1 MLSMYLLMIN
11 LANRQ
16 RSDTMGYEEYLD
28 KVKQMIDDLKAMT
41 ADLGLAN
48 TGDEY
53 KIISELFTYK
63 FLNDKLSYSFE
74 KREDKEETF
83 DDFIDF
89 ADTNT
94 PRIKDEYK
102 LEKLFQKQ
110 NDEKKPFNK
119 RLDEA
124 FVAISEMNKDVY
136 SIETS
141 TGAKKPLFEPLS
153 VYLRDPD
160 KELELAKRAINIL
173 CNYQFG
179 GEIFEQGWDYFSSVF
194 EYLIKDYNKD
204 SGKYAEYY
212 TPAFAGAIMADIL
225 YNDTPVDQVEIYD
238 PAAGSGTLLLSLAT
252 KIGVKNCTIYSQDRS
267 QKSTQFLR
275 INLILNNL
283 AQSLEYVIEGNTMTN
298 PMHLDGDKLKKFDF
312 IVSNPPFTVDFSAD
326 VEAMKNDKYNR
337 FFAGI
342 PNVPKKDKKKM
353 AIYLPFLQH
362 ILASLKEDGKAAVV
376 VPNGFLTFNSG
387 IQKKI
392 RKEIVDNNWLR
403 GVISMPANIFATT
416 GTSVSIIF
424 IDKSRPEAK
433 QDIILIDATK
443 LGRKVS
449 LEDGQRTILSHEDEQ
464 LIINT
469 FKNENEV
476 DDFSALVTKE
486 KIQDR
491 SYSFSA
497 GQYFPVKMDFS
508 EITKQ
513 EFEDEIG
520 KLTKEIE
527 ELFELNEKYEN
538 KIKNDLGAL
547 RYEEI

>member
-1 MLSMYLLMIN
+1 
-11 LANRQ
+11 
-16 RSDTMGYEEYLD
+16 MGYEEYLD

-63 FLNDKLSYSFE
+63 FLNDKLLYSFE
-74 KREDKEETF
+74 KREDKEESF

-94 PRIKDEYK
+94 ARIKEEY
-102 LEKLFQKQ
+102 LLLNLFQKQ
-110 NDEKKPFNK
+110 NDKKFHK
-119 RLDEA
+119 TFDKALE
-124 FVAISEMNKDVY
+124 AISELNKDVY

-141 TGAKKPLFEPLS
+141 TGMKKPLFEPLS

-160 KELELAKRAINIL
+160 KEVELAKRAINIL
-173 CNYQFG
+173 CKYQFG

-252 KIGVKNCTIYSQDRS
+252 RIGEKNCTIYSQDRS

-312 IVSNPPFTVDFSAD
+312 VVSNPPFNVDFSAD
-326 VEAMKNDKYNR
+326 VETMKTDKYNR

-342 PNVPKKDKKKM
+342 PNIPKKDKKKM
-353 AIYLPFLQH
+353 AIYLCFLQH
-362 ILASLKEDGKAAVV
+362 ILSSLKENGKAAIV
-376 VPNGFLTFNSG
+376 VPTGFLTYSTG
-387 IQKKI
+387 IAKII
-392 RKEIVDNNWLR
+392 RKEIIDNNWLR
-403 GVISMPANIFATT
+403 GVISMPSNIFATT
-416 GTSVSIIF
+416 GTNVSIIF
-424 IDKSRPEAK
+424 LDKSRTEDN
-433 QDIILIDATK
+433 QDIVLIDASNVGEK
-443 LGRKVS
+443 IS
-449 LEDGQRTILSHEDEQ
+449 LEDGQRTILSKEDEQ

-469 FKNENEV
+469 FKQKEQK
-476 DDFSALVTKE
+476 DDFSVVVKRNDVLMKN
-486 KIQDR
+486 
-491 SYSFSA
+491 YSFSA
-497 GQYFPVKMDFS
+497 GQYFEVKI
-508 EITKQ
+508 EYVELTQ
-513 EFEDEIG
+513 EEFNQ
-520 KLTKEIE
+520 KMATYTANL
-527 ELFELNEKYEN
+527 EKYFAEG
-538 KIKNDLGAL
+538 KSLE
-547 RYEEI
+547 EEIKQRLAELKYE

>member
-1 MLSMYLLMIN
+1 MNGDNKL
-11 LANRQ
+11 
-16 RSDTMGYEEYLD
+16 MGYEEYLD

-63 FLNDKLSYSFE
+63 FLNDKLLYNFE
-74 KREDKEETF
+74 HREDIEDSF

-89 ADTNT
+89 ADSNT
-94 PRIKDEYK
+94 ARIKEEY
-102 LEKLFQKQ
+102 LLLNLFQKQ
-110 NDEKKPFNK
+110 NDKKFHK
-119 RLDEA
+119 TFDKALE
-124 FVAISEMNKDVY
+124 AISELNKDVY

-160 KELELAKRAINIL
+160 KEVELAKRAINIL
-173 CNYQFG
+173 CKYQFG
-179 GEIFEQGWDYFSSVF
+179 GEIFEQGWDYFSSIF

-212 TPAFAGAIMADIL
+212 TPAFAGTIMADIL

-238 PAAGSGTLLLSLAT
+238 PAAGSGTLLLSMAT
-252 KIGVKNCTIYSQDRS
+252 KVGAKNCTIYSQDRS

-298 PMHLDGDKLKKFDF
+298 PMHLNGDKLKQFDF

-326 VEAMKNDKYNR
+326 VETMKSDKYGR

-342 PNVPKKDKKKM
+342 PSVPPKKKNDM
-353 AIYLPFLQH
+353 AIYLTFLQH
-362 ILASLKEDGKAAVV
+362 ILASLKENGKAAVV

-403 GVISMPANIFATT
+403 GVVSMPSNIFATT

-424 IDKSRPEAK
+424 IDKSRNDE
-433 QDIILIDATK
+433 DEILLIDATK
-443 LGRKVS
+443 MGKKVS
-449 LEDGQRTILSHEDEQ
+449 LEDGQRTILSAEDEQ
-464 LIINT
+464 YIINT
-469 FKNENEV
+469 FNNKILVE
-476 DDFSALVTKE
+476 DFSVLISKKQVQE
-486 KIQDR
+486 R
-491 SYSFSA
+491 NYSFSA
-497 GQYFPVKMDFS
+497 GQYFEVKMEFI
-508 EITKQ
+508 ELTQ
-513 EFEDEIG
+513 EEFEQKITAFSL
-520 KLTKEIE
+520 KLEKLFLEGRSLEYDIKQRLG
-527 ELFELNEKYEN
+527 ELKYE
-538 KIKNDLGAL
+538 
-547 RYEEI
+547 

>member
-1 MLSMYLLMIN
+1 
-11 LANRQ
+11 
-16 RSDTMGYEEYLD
+16 MGYEEYLD

-63 FLNDKLSYSFE
+63 FLNDKLVYSFN
-74 KREDKEETF
+74 KRKDKKESF

-94 PRIKDEYK
+94 ARIKEEY
-102 LEKLFQKQ
+102 LLLNLFQKH
-110 NDEKKPFNK
+110 NDPKFHKIFDK
-119 RLDEA
+119 ALA
-124 FVAISEMNKDVY
+124 AISELNKDVY

-141 TGAKKPLFEPLS
+141 TGTKKPLFEPLS

-173 CNYQFG
+173 NEHQFG
-179 GEIFEQGWDYFSSVF
+179 GEIFEQGWDYFSSIF

-238 PAAGSGTLLLSLAT
+238 PAAGSGTLLLSMAT
-252 KIGVKNCTIYSQDRS
+252 KVGAKNCTIYSQDRS

-275 INLILNNL
+275 INLILNSL

-298 PMHLDGDKLKKFDF
+298 PMHKDGDKLKKFDF

-326 VEAMKNDKYNR
+326 VKTMKEDSFGR

-342 PNVPKKDKKKM
+342 PNVPKKDKKSM
-353 AIYLPFLQH
+353 AIYLTFLQH
-362 ILASLKEDGKAAVV
+362 ILASLKDNGKAAVV

-387 IQKKI
+387 IPKKI

-424 IDKSRPEAK
+424 IDKSRTDED
-433 QDIILIDATK
+433 QEVILVDATK
-443 LGRKVS
+443 LGKKVS
-449 LEDGQRTILSHEDEQ
+449 LEDGQRTILSTDDEQ

-469 FKNENEV
+469 FKNKDVV
-476 DDFSALVTKE
+476 DDFSALVSKE
-486 KIQDR
+486 KIQNR
-491 SYSFSA
+491 SYSFLA
-497 GQYFPVKMDFS
+497 GQYYPTKMIYVPITAEEYEQQMANLCN
-508 EITKQ
+508 EINELFKKGHKL
-513 EFEDEIG
+513 EDEIKATMG
-520 KLTKEIE
+520 EV
-527 ELFELNEKYEN
+527 KY
-538 KIKNDLGAL
+538 DGA
-547 RYEEI
+547 

>member
-1 MLSMYLLMIN
+1 
-11 LANRQ
+11 
-16 RSDTMGYEEYLD
+16 MGYEEYLD

-63 FLNDKLSYSFE
+63 FLNDKLLYSFE
-74 KREDKEETF
+74 NRKDKTESF

-94 PRIKDEYK
+94 ARIKEEY
-102 LEKLFQKQ
+102 LLLNLFQKQ
-110 NDEKKPFNK
+110 NDKKFHK
-119 RLDEA
+119 TFDKALA
-124 FVAISEMNKDVY
+124 AISDLNKDVY

-141 TGAKKPLFEPLS
+141 TGTKKPLFEPLS

-160 KELELAKRAINIL
+160 KEVELAKRAINIL
-173 CNYQFG
+173 CKYQFG
-179 GEIFEQGWDYFSSVF
+179 GEIFEQGWDYFSSIF

-238 PAAGSGTLLLSLAT
+238 PAAGSGTLLLSMAT
-252 KIGVKNCTIYSQDRS
+252 KVGAKNCTIYSQDRS

-275 INLILNNL
+275 INLILNSL

-298 PMHLDGDKLKKFDF
+298 PMHKDGEKLKKFDF

-326 VEAMKNDKYNR
+326 VETMKNDKYNR

-342 PNVPKKDKKKM
+342 PNVPKKDKKSM
-353 AIYLPFLQH
+353 AIYLTFLQH
-362 ILASLKEDGKAAVV
+362 ILASLKDNGKAAVV

-387 IQKKI
+387 IPKKI

-424 IDKSRPEAK
+424 IDKSRTDDN
-433 QDIILIDATK
+433 QDVILVDATK
-443 LGRKVS
+443 VGKKVS
-449 LEDGQRTILSHEDEQ
+449 LEDGQRTILSPDDEK

-469 FKNENEV
+469 FKQKVTVE
-476 DDFSALVTKE
+476 DFSELVSRQ
-486 KIQDR
+486 KIQKR

-497 GQYFPVKMDFS
+497 GQYFPVKMVYS
-508 EITKQ
+508 EVTSQ
-513 EFEDEIG
+513 EFTEEIG

-527 ELFELNEKYEN
+527 DLFYLSKKYEGE
-538 KIKNDLGAL
+538 IKKSLGAL
-547 RYEEI
+547 VYDKV

>member
-1 MLSMYLLMIN
+1 
-11 LANRQ
+11 
-16 RSDTMGYEEYLD
+16 MGYEEYLD

-63 FLNDKLSYSFE
+63 FLNDKLLYSFE
-74 KREDKEETF
+74 NRKDKQESF

-94 PRIKDEYK
+94 ARIKEEY
-102 LEKLFQKQ
+102 LLLNLFQKQ
-110 NDEKKPFNK
+110 NDKKFHK
-119 RLDEA
+119 TFDKALA
-124 FVAISEMNKDVY
+124 AISDLNKDVY

-141 TGAKKPLFEPLS
+141 TGTKKPLFEPLS

-160 KELELAKRAINIL
+160 KEVELAKRAINIL
-173 CNYQFG
+173 CKYQFG
-179 GEIFEQGWDYFSSVF
+179 GEIFEQGWDYFSSIF

-238 PAAGSGTLLLSLAT
+238 PAAGSGTLLLSMAT
-252 KIGVKNCTIYSQDRS
+252 KVGAKNCTIYSQDRS

-275 INLILNNL
+275 INLILNSL

-326 VEAMKNDKYNR
+326 LETMKADKYSR

-342 PNVPKKDKKKM
+342 PKEPQKDKKKM
-353 AIYLPFLQH
+353 PIYLTFLQH
-362 ILASLKEDGKAAVV
+362 ILASLKDNGKAAVV
-376 VPNGFLTFNSG
+376 VPNGFLTYNAG

-403 GVISMPANIFATT
+403 GVVSMPSNIFATT

-424 IDKSRPEAK
+424 IDKSRTEVDR
-433 QDIILIDATK
+433 DIILVDATK
-443 LGRKVS
+443 LGEKIS
-449 LEDGQRTILSHEDEQ
+449 LEDGQRTILSSDDEQ

-469 FKNENEV
+469 FKQKEII
-476 DDFSALVTKE
+476 DDFSVVVGKKDVQE
-486 KIQDR
+486 K
-491 SYSFSA
+491 SYSFLA
-497 GQYFPVKMDFS
+497 GQYFKVKMEYV
-508 EITKQ
+508 EITHK
-513 EFEDEIG
+513 EFENTINTYMKNLNKYFLKGKVLQEEIKHKVG
-520 KLTKEIE
+520 E
-527 ELFELNEKYEN
+527 
-538 KIKNDLGAL
+538 L

>member
-1 MLSMYLLMIN
+1 
-11 LANRQ
+11 
-16 RSDTMGYEEYLD
+16 MGYEEYLD

-63 FLNDKLSYSFE
+63 FLNDKLLYSFE
-74 KREDKEETF
+74 NRKDKTESF

-94 PRIKDEYK
+94 ARIKEEY
-102 LEKLFQKQ
+102 LLLNLFQKQ
-110 NDEKKPFNK
+110 NDKKFHK
-119 RLDEA
+119 TFDKALA
-124 FVAISEMNKDVY
+124 AISDLNKDVY

-141 TGAKKPLFEPLS
+141 TGTKKPLFEPLS

-160 KELELAKRAINIL
+160 KEVELAKRAINIL
-173 CNYQFG
+173 CRYQFG
-179 GEIFEQGWDYFSSVF
+179 GEIFEQGWDYFSSIF

-238 PAAGSGTLLLSLAT
+238 PAAGSGTLLLSMAT
-252 KIGVKNCTIYSQDRS
+252 KVGAKNCTIYSQDRS

-275 INLILNNL
+275 INLILNSL

-298 PMHLDGDKLKKFDF
+298 PMHKDGEKLKKFDF

-326 VEAMKNDKYNR
+326 VETMKNDKFNR

-342 PNVPKKDKKKM
+342 PNVPKKDKKSM
-353 AIYLPFLQH
+353 AIYLTFLQH
-362 ILASLKEDGKAAVV
+362 ILASLKDNGKAAVV

-387 IQKKI
+387 IPKKI

-424 IDKSRPEAK
+424 IDKSRTDDN
-433 QDIILIDATK
+433 QDVILVDATK
-443 LGRKVS
+443 VGKKVS
-449 LEDGQRTILSHEDEQ
+449 LEDGQRTILSTDDEQ

-469 FKNENEV
+469 FKNKGV
-476 DDFSALVTKE
+476 IDDFSTLVTRE
-486 KIQDR
+486 QIQNR
-491 SYSFSA
+491 NYSFLA
-497 GQYFPVKMDFS
+497 GQYYPTKMIYVP
-508 EITKQ
+508 ITKEEYKQ
-513 EFEDEIG
+513 QMTDLCNDINTLFEKGHKLEDEIKRTMG
-520 KLTKEIE
+520 
-527 ELFELNEKYEN
+527 ELKY
-538 KIKNDLGAL
+538 DGA
-547 RYEEI
+547 

>member
-1 MLSMYLLMIN
+1 
-11 LANRQ
+11 
-16 RSDTMGYEEYLD
+16 MGYEEYLD

-63 FLNDKLSYSFE
+63 FLNDKLLYSFE
-74 KREDKEETF
+74 KREDKEESF

-94 PRIKDEYK
+94 ARIKEEY
-102 LEKLFQKQ
+102 LLLNLFQKQ
-110 NDEKKPFNK
+110 NDKKFHK
-119 RLDEA
+119 TFDKALE
-124 FVAISEMNKDVY
+124 AISELNKDVY

-141 TGAKKPLFEPLS
+141 TGTKKPLFEPLS

-160 KELELAKRAINIL
+160 KEVELAKRAINIL
-173 CNYQFG
+173 CKYQFG

-225 YNDTPVDQVEIYD
+225 YNDTPVDQVEVYD

-252 KIGVKNCTIYSQDRS
+252 RIGEKNCTIYSQDRS

-298 PMHLDGDKLKKFDF
+298 PMHLDGDKLKQFDF

-326 VEAMKNDKYNR
+326 VETMKTDKYNR

-342 PNVPKKDKKKM
+342 PNIPKKDKKKM
-353 AIYLPFLQH
+353 AIYLCFLQH
-362 ILASLKEDGKAAVV
+362 ILASLKENGKAAIV
-376 VPNGFLTFNSG
+376 VPAGFLTASKRSSK
-387 IQKKI
+387 IAYEI
-392 RKEIVDNNWLR
+392 RKQIVDNNWLR
-403 GVISMPANIFATT
+403 GVISMPSNIFATT
-416 GTSVSIIF
+416 GTNVSIIF
-424 IDKSRPEAK
+424 LDKSRTVDD
-433 QDIILIDATK
+433 QDIILIDAS
-443 LGRKVS
+443 KVGEKIS
-449 LEDGQRTILSHEDEQ
+449 LEDGQRTILSKEDEQ
-464 LIINT
+464 LIVNT
-469 FKNENEV
+469 FKKKEQN
-476 DDFSALVTKE
+476 DDFSVVVKRNDVLK
-486 KIQDR
+486 KN
-491 SYSFSA
+491 YSFSA
-497 GQYFPVKMDFS
+497 GQYFEVQIEYVELTQEEFNQKMA
-508 EITKQ
+508 TYTAN
-513 EFEDEIG
+513 
-520 KLTKEIE
+520 L
-527 ELFELNEKYEN
+527 EKYLV
-538 KIKNDLGAL
+538 KGQAL
-547 RYEEI
+547 EEEIMQRLRDLTYD